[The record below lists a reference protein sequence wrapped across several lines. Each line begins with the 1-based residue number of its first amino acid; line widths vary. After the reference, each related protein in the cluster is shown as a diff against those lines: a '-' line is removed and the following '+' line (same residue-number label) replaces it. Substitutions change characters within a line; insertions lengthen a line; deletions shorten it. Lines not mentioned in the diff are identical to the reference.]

1 MLFRSRSLGLIHS
14 LAHKIGGEF
23 GITHGLANAILLPY
37 IVQFNSKA
45 TDKVAWIEKELG
57 VKNFPEAIK
66 ELNKKLNIPLNLK
79 DVDEV
84 EIAEAKFNEV
94 LDRMSKNAYEDP
106 CTLTNPRKSSPEIVK
121 MIYVHAFEGKD
132 ITE

>member
-1 MLFRSRSLGLIHS
+1 M
-14 LAHKIGGEF
+14 
-23 GITHGLANAILLPY
+23 
-37 IVQFNSKA
+37 
-45 TDKVAWIEKELG
+45 EKELG
-57 VKNFPEAIK
+57 VKNLPEAIK
-66 ELNKKLNIPLNLK
+66 QLNKKLNIPLNLK

-84 EIAEAKFNEV
+84 EISEAKFKEV

-106 CTLTNPRKSSPEIVK
+106 CTLTNPRQSNPEIVK